1 MMGAVEIW
9 TAFSIGLLGS
19 IHCIG
24 MCGPVA
30 LALPFQGL
38 DRRHVWRGML
48 AYNFGRLFTYAL
60 IGAVA
65 GVLGK
70 GLWVAGIQKHMTL
83 AIGIVLA
90 LTAVFSI
97 SVESQLLRL
106 PAIRRF
112 HQWVL
117 GRLSTWM
124 RREGAKAALMIGIF
138 NGFIPC
144 GLVYMA
150 IAGAL
155 TGGSILFGALFMVLF
170 GLGTFPLM
178 TLSGIAGHAL
188 DLAWRRRLRRF
199 APVLLLLIATLFIF
213 RGLDF
218 QVPNHFRF
226 LEEARNIPMC
236 H

>member
-1 MMGAVEIW
+1 MIGTLEIW

-19 IHCIG
+19 IHCVG

-30 LALPFQGL
+30 LALPFQG
-38 DRRHVWRGML
+38 RSHVWKGIL
-48 AYNFGRLFTYAL
+48 AYNFGRLLTYAL
-60 IGAVA
+60 IGAIA
-65 GVLGK
+65 GILGK
-70 GLWVAGIQKHMTL
+70 GLWVAGMQKHITL
-83 AIGIVLA
+83 ALGIALA
-90 LTAVFSI
+90 LIALFSI
-97 SVESQLLRL
+97 SIESHLLRL
-106 PAIRRF
+106 PVVRVF
-112 HQWVL
+112 HQWILEHL
-117 GRLSTWM
+117 GTWM
-124 RREGAKAALMIGIF
+124 RKEGTIAALMIGIF

-155 TGGSILFGALFMVLF
+155 TGGSIFFGALFMVLF

-178 TLSGIAGHAL
+178 ALTGIAGQAL
-188 DLAWRRRLRRF
+188 DLTWRRRLRRF
-199 APVLLLLIATLFIF
+199 APVLLLLIAALFIF

-226 LEEARNIPMC
+226 LEEARDIPMC

>member
-1 MMGAVEIW
+1 MIGPLEIW

-19 IHCIG
+19 IHCVG

-30 LALPFQGL
+30 LALPFQG
-38 DRRHVWRGML
+38 RSHAWKGIL
-48 AYNFGRLFTYAL
+48 AYNFGRLLTYAL
-60 IGAVA
+60 IGAIA
-65 GVLGK
+65 GILGK
-70 GLWVAGIQKHMTL
+70 GLWVAGMQKHITL
-83 AIGIVLA
+83 ALGIALA
-90 LTAVFSI
+90 LIALFSI
-97 SVESQLLRL
+97 SIESHLLQLKVVR
-106 PAIRRF
+106 AF
-112 HQWVL
+112 HQWILEHL
-117 GRLSTWM
+117 GTWM
-124 RREGAKAALMIGIF
+124 RKEGTRAALMIGIF

-155 TGGSILFGALFMVLF
+155 TGGSIFFGALFMVLF

-178 TLSGIAGHAL
+178 ALTGIAGQAL
-188 DLAWRRRLRRF
+188 DLTWRRRLRRF
-199 APVLLLLIATLFIF
+199 APVLLLLIAALFIF

-226 LEEARNIPMC
+226 LEEARDIPMC

>member
-1 MMGAVEIW
+1 MEPLEIW

-19 IHCIG
+19 IHCVG

-30 LALPFQGL
+30 LALPSQG
-38 DRRHVWRGML
+38 RNHVWKGIV
-48 AYNFGRLFTYAL
+48 AYNFGRLLTYAL
-60 IGAVA
+60 IGAIA
-65 GVLGK
+65 GILGK
-70 GLWVAGIQKHMTL
+70 GLWVAGMQKHITL
-83 AIGIVLA
+83 ALGIALA
-90 LTAVFSI
+90 LIALFSI
-97 SVESQLLRL
+97 SIESHLLRL
-106 PAIRRF
+106 PAIRSF
-112 HQWVL
+112 HQWILEHL
-117 GRLSTWM
+117 GSWM
-124 RREGAKAALMIGIF
+124 RKDGIKASFMIGIF
-138 NGFIPC
+138 NGFTPC

-178 TLSGIAGHAL
+178 TLTGMLGQAL
-188 DLAWRRRLRRF
+188 DLTWRRRLRRF
-199 APVLLLLIATLFIF
+199 APALLLLIAALFIF